1 MFARAREWS
10 VGVGTVVDSCSQG
23 NWTEHS
29 ELCYRKKDHG
39 APSAR
44 FRLSCSS
51 RRINITIARDNFRN
65 RTPFNAVNVGET
77 QPGIVH
83 SFISR
88 TIALAVNSGGATVI
102 AATCYPFGFL
112 VVNSVVAT
120 AAPTAD
126 MASGSSTHPTRA
138 QIGAGHKSPVK
149 EHCEVLAPRK
159 GAVRSIL
166 QRYETQPFEDS
177 STASSANTSGM
188 ARYLP
193 LRACAC
199 CAEIT
204 PVDWELIAC
213 IQRAVQSCDNTSKTH
228 DSTFVSEADFELE
241 RAFGSVFSFAF
252 GTIGPYIRISMSVL
266 MICPFIRVAN
276 AAEVSNIALDI
287 RDESF
292 LQANIL
298 LLLTLQCS
306 WSSSTWAVVPSV
318 MQILPQRLSKIGL
331 QLNIPAHYNG
341 LYLVFLLLRIR

>member
-77 QPGIVH
+77 HPGIVH

-88 TIALAVNSGGATVI
+88 TIALEVNRGGA
-102 AATCYPFGFL
+102 
-112 VVNSVVAT
+112 
-120 AAPTAD
+120 TAD
-126 MASGSSTHPTRA
+126 MASGSSTHTPRA
-138 QIGAGHKSPVK
+138 RIGAGHESPVK
-149 EHCEVLAPRK
+149 EHCELLAPRK

-204 PVDWELIAC
+204 PVDWEPIAC

-241 RAFGSVFSFAF
+241 RAFRSVYSFAF